1 VAELSQRTNQF
12 NLTDIRR
19 RPGEIEALRQMY
31 QILVIHVRD
40 RFGDYGLV
48 GSLFFRCVSSWIEVD
63 TFVLSCRVL
72 GRGVEHRVVKELG
85 RIARQA
91 GMKSIILRYR
101 ATPRS
106 GPARE
111 FLESSFD
118 QFRAPSGDNYN
129 STADMVFTI
138 PVDYAEGLRTQL
150 PERTVAKKSVLPA
163 EAMREAETG
172 GSANWHEEAYRL
184 SNLRDLVEEI
194 RRSALGE
201 RRTRGAYTAPRT
213 PTESSLSRIWAEVLG
228 IEDISMDDDLLQ
240 LGADSLQAVRAISRI
255 AAVLGVELPLTAVFD
270 APTVEKLAI
279 AVEGGNSARSAHDE
293 LAAFAQNLRHN
304 IEEMS
309 DAEVLAGLADLER
322 ELNSESAMN
331 S

>member
-1 VAELSQRTNQF
+1 
-12 NLTDIRR
+12 
-19 RPGEIEALRQMY
+19 
-31 QILVIHVRD
+31 
-40 RFGDYGLV
+40 
-48 GSLFFRCVSSWIEVD
+48 
-63 TFVLSCRVL
+63 
-72 GRGVEHRVVKELG
+72 
-85 RIARQA
+85 
-91 GMKSIILRYR
+91 
-101 ATPRS
+101 
-106 GPARE
+106 
-111 FLESSFD
+111 
-118 QFRAPSGDNYN
+118 
-129 STADMVFTI
+129 
-138 PVDYAEGLRTQL
+138 
-150 PERTVAKKSVLPA
+150 
-163 EAMREAETG
+163 
-172 GSANWHEEAYRL
+172 
-184 SNLRDLVEEI
+184 
-194 RRSALGE
+194 
-201 RRTRGAYTAPRT
+201 
-213 PTESSLSRIWAEVLG
+213 VLG